1 MVEYSFG
8 RIVGFDEMVF
18 TYHEDNQMR
27 EEKMVPDEGQ
37 EVSIQGFRFTAHN
50 IRIIKDDNGRDTLR
64 FNGKAV
70 DTDLQGTGY
79 DGGVYGHII
88 GYRTY

>member
-1 MVEYSFG
+1 
-8 RIVGFDEMVF
+8 
-18 TYHEDNQMR
+18 MR
-27 EEKMVPDEGQ
+27 EGKMAPDEGQ